1 MRKIIVALLALVMA
15 GFAAGNVAAQSSGA
29 KVVRVL
35 AVSGPETD
43 ALIKYAPDFEKQTGI
58 TAAIEQVARPL
69 WGERKVRE
77 LMQDSGLYDVVMVG
91 GGDDLLWVKLKA
103 HIRPLNQYLDKADI
117 DQLMLS
123 DYFTKDGQLFGVPQY
138 YNFPMLYYRK
148 DLLDNPQEQAAFKAR
163 YGRALTPPRTYDE
176 LEQVAQFFNR
186 PPEMNGFFLG
196 GVDWSVYLDYT
207 YFMFGNK
214 ANLGDPAT
222 GNLALNTPEAK
233 RAMEALTR
241 MAKFNPKGWETES
254 FFDGDQLFLQGKI
267 FMYQNWIY
275 ITKTLMEKMP
285 GKVGMVPT
293 VGDKQPGEHLGA
305 FVAVIPTAA
314 ANPDNA
320 GKFISWML
328 SAQYQK
334 EQAIDTGDLPVRKDV
349 KKDPDVLKAI
359 PYLPE
364 YQKALPYLTYQYST
378 WPNELSSGISEAIW
392 KVFKGQMTADQAC
405 DWLQNDKFKG
415 RRAIE

>member
-1 MRKIIVALLALVMA
+1 MRRVTILA
-15 GFAAGNVAAQSSGA
+15 FAAFLTLGVAMGAGAQSAA

-35 AVSGPETD
+35 AVAGPETD
-43 ALIKYAPDFEKQTGI
+43 AFIKYAADFEKQTGI

-77 LMQDSGLYDVVMVG
+77 LLEDAGLYDVVMVG
-91 GGDDLLWVKLKA
+91 GGDDLLWVKLKG
-103 HIRPLNQYLDKADI
+103 HVRTLDQYLDPADVA
-117 DQLMLS
+117 QLMLS
-123 DYFTKDGQLFGVPQY
+123 DYFKKDGKLFGVPQY

-148 DLLDNPQEQAAFKAR
+148 DLLDNPREQAAFKAK
-163 YGRALTPPRTYDE
+163 YGRPLTPPRTFDE
-176 LEQVAQFFNR
+176 LEQVADFFNR
-186 PPEMNGFFLG
+186 PPKMNGFFLG

-207 YFMFGNK
+207 YFMFGSK
-214 ANLGDPAT
+214 ANLGDLET
-222 GNLALNTPEAK
+222 GELTLNTPEAK

-241 MAKFNPKGWETES
+241 MARFNPKGWETEN
-254 FFDGDQLFLQGKI
+254 FFDGDQLFQQGKI

-285 GKVGMVPT
+285 GKVGIVPT
-293 VGDKQPGEHLGA
+293 VGVGQPGEHLGA

-334 EQAIDTGDLPVRKDV
+334 EQTIDTGDLPVRQ
-349 KKDPDVLKAI
+349 DVLKDPAVQKA
-359 PYLPE
+359 LPQLSE
-364 YQKALPYLTYQYST
+364 YRKALPYLTYQHTT
-378 WPNELSSGISEAIW
+378 WPNEISSGISEAIW
-392 KVFKGQMTADQAC
+392 KVFRKQMTADQAC
-405 DWLQNDKFKG
+405 DWLQNVKFKD
-415 RRAIE
+415 RKAIE

>member
-1 MRKIIVALLALVMA
+1 MRKTIVVILAVLIA
-15 GFAAGNVAAQSSGA
+15 VAATGNAFGQSSAA

-43 ALIKYAPDFEKQTGI
+43 ALIKYAADFEKQTGI
-58 TAAIEQVARPL
+58 TASIEQVARPL

-77 LMQDSGLYDVVMVG
+77 LMEDSGLYDVVMVG

-103 HIRPLNQYLDKADI
+103 HIRTLDDYLDKSDV
-117 DQLMLS
+117 DQLLLS
-123 DYFTKDGQLFGVPQY
+123 DNFKKDGRLFGVPQY

-148 DLLDNPQEQAAFKAR
+148 DLLENPKEQAAFKAK
-163 YGRALTPPRTYDE
+163 YGRALTPPRTFDE
-176 LEQVAQFFNR
+176 LEQVAQFFNH
-186 PPEMNGFFLG
+186 PPKMSGFFLG

-214 ANLGDPAT
+214 ANLGDPET
-222 GNLALNTPEAK
+222 GALTLNSPEAK
-233 RAMEALTR
+233 RSMTALTR
-241 MAKFNPKGWETES
+241 MVRFNPKGWETEN
-254 FFDGDQLFLQGKI
+254 FFDGDQLFLQGKV
-267 FMYQNWIY
+267 FMYQNWFY

-334 EQAIDTGDLPVRKDV
+334 EQAIDTGDFPVRQDV
-349 KKDPDVLKAI
+349 MKDPDVQKAI

-392 KVFKGQMTADQAC
+392 KVFKKQMTADQAC
-405 DWLQNDKFKG
+405 DWLENEKFKD

>member
-1 MRKIIVALLALVMA
+1 MKKTVILALLAVLVLGA
-15 GFAAGNVAAQSSGA
+15 PTVAAAQA

-35 AVSGPETD
+35 AVAGPETD
-43 ALIKYAPDFEKQTGI
+43 ALIKYAADFEKETGV

-77 LMQDSGLYDVVMVG
+77 LLQDSGLYDVVMVG
-91 GGDDLLWVKLKA
+91 GGDDLLWVKLKG
-103 HIRPLNQYLDKADI
+103 HVQTLDQYLDPADTA
-117 DQLMLS
+117 QLTLG
-123 DYFTKDGQLFGVPQY
+123 DYFKKDGKLFGVPQY

-148 DLLDNPQEQAAFKAR
+148 DMLEDPKEQAAFKAK
-163 YGRALTPPRTYDE
+163 YGRTLTPPRTFDE
-176 LEQVAQFFNR
+176 LQQVAEFFNR
-186 PPEMNGFFLG
+186 PTKMYGFFLG

-214 ANLGDPAT
+214 ANLGNPDT
-222 GNLALNTPEAK
+222 GALALNAPESK
-233 RAMEALTR
+233 RAMNALTR
-241 MAKFNPKGWETES
+241 MARFNPKGWETES
-254 FFDGDQLFLQGKI
+254 FFDGDQLFQQGRV

-314 ANPDNA
+314 PNPDNA

-328 SAQYQK
+328 GAKYQK
-334 EQAIDTGDLPVRKDV
+334 AQTIDTGDLPVRQ
-349 KKDPDVLKAI
+349 DVLKDADVQKA
-359 PYLPE
+359 LPWIGD
-364 YQKALPYLTYQYST
+364 YQKALPYLTYQHTT
-378 WPNELSSGISEAIW
+378 WPNEVSSGISEAIW
-392 KVFKGQMTADQAC
+392 KVFKKQMTADQAC
-405 DWLQNDKFKG
+405 DWLQNVKFAG
-415 RRAIE
+415 RKAIE

>member
-1 MRKIIVALLALVMA
+1 MRKITVAVLVVVIA
-15 GFAAGNVAAQSSGA
+15 AVAAGSAAAQSGA

-43 ALIKYAPDFEKQTGI
+43 ALIKYAADFEKQTGI

-103 HIRPLNQYLDKADI
+103 HIRPLDQYLDKSDM

-148 DLLDNPQEQAAFKAR
+148 DLLDNPREQAAFKAR

-186 PPEMNGFFLG
+186 PPKMNGFFLG

-233 RAMEALTR
+233 RAMAALTR

-314 ANPDNA
+314 PNPDNA

-349 KKDPDVLKAI
+349 MKDPDVLKAI

-364 YQKALPYLTYQYST
+364 YQKALPYMTYQYST

>member
-1 MRKIIVALLALVMA
+1 MRRFIAVIGAVLMGLTFVTS
-15 GFAAGNVAAQSSGA
+15 VEAQSGSA

-43 ALIKYAPDFEKQTGI
+43 SLIAHAAEFQKETGI

-77 LMQDSGLYDVVMVG
+77 LLEDSGLYDVVMVG
-91 GGDDLLWVKLKA
+91 GGDDLLWVRQKA
-103 HIRPLNQYLDKADI
+103 HILPLDQYLSKDDVA
-117 DQLMLS
+117 QLSLG
-123 DYFTKDGQLFGVPQY
+123 DYFKVDDKLIGVPQY

-148 DLLDNPQEQAAFKAR
+148 DMLEDPKEQAAFKAK
-163 YGRALTPPRTYDE
+163 YGRTLTVPRNFDE
-176 LEQVAQFFNR
+176 LEQVAEFFNR
-186 PPEMNGFFLG
+186 PPKMSGFFMG

-214 ANLGDPAT
+214 TNLGDPKT
-222 GNLALNTPEAK
+222 GALTLNSPESK
-233 RAMEALTR
+233 RVMNALTR
-241 MAKFNPKGWETES
+241 MARFNPKGWETES
-254 FFDGDQLFLQGKI
+254 FFDGDQLFQQGKV

-285 GKVGMVPT
+285 GKVGMAPA

-305 FVAVIPTAA
+305 FVAVVPKAA
-314 ANPDNA
+314 ANPGNA

-328 SAQYQK
+328 GAKFQKAQTL
-334 EQAIDTGDLPVRKDV
+334 ETGNLPVRQDLLKDPEV
-349 KKDPDVLKAI
+349 KKA
-359 PYLPE
+359 LPGFDE
-364 YQKALPYLTYQYST
+364 YQKALPYLSYQYST

-392 KVFKGQMTADQAC
+392 KVFKKQMSSDQAC
-405 DWLQNDKFKG
+405 DWLVNEKFKN
-415 RRAIE
+415 RKAVE